1 MAERDIFEELMEGM
15 KHLADHRRCVEEY
28 NATHRRSEPA
38 TDGGVKKP
46 ESTDL

>member
-28 NATHRRSEPA
+28 NVAHRRFGPA
-38 TDGGVKKP
+38 PDEGEKKP